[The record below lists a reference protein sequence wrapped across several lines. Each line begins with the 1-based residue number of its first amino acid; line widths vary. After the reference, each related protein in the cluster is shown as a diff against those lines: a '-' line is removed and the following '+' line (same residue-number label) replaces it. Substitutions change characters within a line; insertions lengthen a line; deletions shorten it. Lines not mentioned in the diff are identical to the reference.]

1 MIFYPKFT
9 LLFADGTY
17 KCNQAIGPDDIAN
30 NYEQQYM
37 KWCRSRHEATNRL
50 FKLFGVAVNRFER
63 SPTKHGLFLHAI
75 AQIIQL
81 GMVIGQMK
89 ASFDMKGAPQPPSWP
104 GTWEFR
110 AT

>member
-1 MIFYPKFT
+1 MLDEGERYI
-9 LLFADGTY
+9 ADGTY
-17 KCNQAIGPDDIAN
+17 KCDEAIGPDDIAN
-30 NYEQQYM
+30 HYEQQYM
-37 KWCRSRHEATNRL
+37 KWSRSRHEATNRL

-63 SPTKHGLFLHAI
+63 APVKHGLFLHAI

-81 GMVIGQMK
+81 GLVVGEMK

-110 AT
+110 ER